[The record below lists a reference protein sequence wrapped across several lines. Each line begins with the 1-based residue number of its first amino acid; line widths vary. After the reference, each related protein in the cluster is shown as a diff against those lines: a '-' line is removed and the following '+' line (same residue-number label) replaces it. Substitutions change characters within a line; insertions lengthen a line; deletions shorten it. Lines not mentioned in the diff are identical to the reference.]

1 MEYLEGK
8 NLLNILSERGP
19 LSLDETLQV
28 VSPIAAALTYAHGKG
43 VYHRDIKPANIMV
56 FPDGRSVITDFGLAH
71 LESTSMTTAG
81 QFLGSPSYMSPEQ
94 IMGHEMTPQSDVF
107 SLSVVT
113 YEMLTGQKP
122 FPGENI
128 TTVVYKVVHSP
139 PVPPHE
145 HNPVLPADYKEIFE
159 CALAK
164 NPSARFASFAEL
176 VAALNLK
183 EFDRLELPVATPTD
197 TEETLAARAPDV
209 PTGHPDAQETAGLPT
224 PVVAAESTASITER
238 KRDSAKRW
246 LKPPAALAV
255 VAALALMVWLSYLLG
270 RPPTYDLRV
279 ESDPEGAEVWLDG
292 EIVGASP
299 VDLPSLRKGEHL
311 LRVTKDGFLEHEET
325 IELTGE
331 GPGEPILFA
340 LQPENVTLFLESVP
354 EGASVTID
362 GEPAGHTP
370 LKDVEVE
377 PGQHEVQ
384 VSRAGYE
391 TWRSVVVARAGETV
405 DLVARLRATPP
416 APRKTNTGGLVELGP
431 EDKPAKRISGTAPS
445 YPPMARKLKQQGR
458 VTVEF
463 TLTEA
468 GVPTEIQ
475 VLESGG
481 PILDKAVL
489 ESIAEWRYEP
499 AERNGVPVRVK
510 MRARQTFRLGSR

>member
-1 MEYLEGK
+1 MARKKKFGRYEIQAEIGQGAMGKVYKAFDPLTQRPVAIKAIKEEILAQDETGDYLRRFQREARAAGGLSHPNIITIFDVGENYFVMEYLEGK

-71 LESTSMTTAG
+71 LESTSRTTAG

-197 TEETLAARAPDV
+197 TDVFDPIDEEKLHLATDVFRKITQGGFVVLWQDDPLEIGTTGGQNLFLDAANREYESRNGDLARHSRILPNGLLAVERRECGRDRNARGRTVLRNGARGYVHVHALVLEVSGAQTELLRMGPQETLSGSRRLLHHAPEL
-209 PTGHPDAQETAGLPT
+209 PGQRETAAPG
-224 PVVAAESTASITER
+224 
-238 KRDSAKRW
+238 KRGGFD
-246 LKPPAALAV
+246 
-255 VAALALMVWLSYLLG
+255 
-270 RPPTYDLRV
+270 
-279 ESDPEGAEVWLDG
+279 
-292 EIVGASP
+292 I
-299 VDLPSLRKGEHL
+299 EHIAT
-311 LRVTKDGFLEHEET
+311 RF
-325 IELTGE
+325 
-331 GPGEPILFA
+331 GPGEP
-340 LQPENVTLFLESVP
+340 
-354 EGASVTID
+354 G
-362 GEPAGHTP
+362 GHTGGHVASR
-370 LKDVEVE
+370 LLEVK
-377 PGQHEVQ
+377 
-384 VSRAGYE
+384 AL
-391 TWRSVVVARAGETV
+391 RSEHLGKVVGR
-405 DLVARLRATPP
+405 DRHRLRLALRENDRRLSSQ
-416 APRKTNTGGLVELGP
+416 APDHAL
-431 EDKPAKRISGTAPS
+431 
-445 YPPMARKLKQQGR
+445 KL
-458 VTVEF
+458 
-463 TLTEA
+463 
-468 GVPTEIQ
+468 P
-475 VLESGG
+475 
-481 PILDKAVL
+481 
-489 ESIAEWRYEP
+489 
-499 AERNGVPVRVK
+499 
-510 MRARQTFRLGSR
+510 